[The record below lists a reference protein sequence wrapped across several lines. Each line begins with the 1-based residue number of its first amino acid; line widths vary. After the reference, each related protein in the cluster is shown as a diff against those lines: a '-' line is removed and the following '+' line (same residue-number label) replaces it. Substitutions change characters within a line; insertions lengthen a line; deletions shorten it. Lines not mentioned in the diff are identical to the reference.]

1 MRIQGKALIMGD
13 NVNTDVLHPSR
24 FFSLDDR
31 TVRSG
36 FLQAATGY
44 EQIGGSDLAGR
55 VIVAGDNFGCGSSRE
70 TGARAFVLA
79 GVRAVVARSLAR
91 IFSRNVRNLG
101 LPAVECPSLP
111 ALPPDVEIDLD
122 LAHARLRV
130 PAASLDLALTPL
142 DPFWTA
148 VLEAGG
154 LLPWLGIAEPVATI
168 KHGRSLPVYRGPP

>member
-1 MRIQGKALIMGD
+1 MKIQGQALILGD

-36 FLQAATGY
+36 FLQAAAGY
-44 EQIGGSDLAGR
+44 EQIGSSDLAGR

-70 TGARAFVLA
+70 TGARAFLLA

-91 IFSRNVRNLG
+91 IFSRNLRNLG

-111 ALPPDVEIDLD
+111 ALPPDVEVELD
-122 LAHARLRV
+122 LAHSRLRV
-130 PAASLDLALTPL
+130 VAHSLELPVTPL
-142 DPFWTA
+142 APFWLA
-148 VLEAGG
+148 VLQAGG
-154 LLPWLGIAEPVATI
+154 LLPFLGLAEPAAG
-168 KHGRSLPVYRGPP
+168 KRGASLPVWQEAS